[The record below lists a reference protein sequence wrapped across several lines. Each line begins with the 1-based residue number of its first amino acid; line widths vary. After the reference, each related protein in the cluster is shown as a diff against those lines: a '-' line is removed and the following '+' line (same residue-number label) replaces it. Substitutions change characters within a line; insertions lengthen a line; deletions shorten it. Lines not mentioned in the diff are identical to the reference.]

1 MVRGQIFLRRM
12 VAAGLVMAATFALI
26 TVHEARAESNR
37 ATAQPGSS
45 NAVDPG
51 LYREHHYDVTVTN
64 DIAYRTTTD
73 YHGQPVTLA
82 LDTYVPSNSQTKRP
96 AVIFLHE
103 GGFTSGNR
111 SSLANYARDFATRGY
126 VSVSIDYRLRPD
138 MQWFDMAQRP
148 LAARDAYDDAI
159 AAIAWVR
166 AHAAELGVD
175 PSLVFAGGYSAGAVT
190 AMELADPPPGAA
202 PGLVSGAI
210 AIAGYSTGAAQAGG
224 SPVLDFHGN
233 TDGLVPYS
241 LVQNSCNADRAVGVQ
256 CRIVTYSG
264 EGHEIG
270 FTHPTEIAD
279 QGADFFADLIA
290 AR

>member
-1 MVRGQIFLRRM
+1 MVRGQIFLRRL
-12 VAAGLVMAATFALI
+12 VAAGLVTAATFALI
-26 TVHEARAESNR
+26 TVHEARADSNR
-37 ATAQPGSS
+37 ATAQEGAS
-45 NAVDPG
+45 NAADVG
-51 LYREHHYDVTVTN
+51 LYREHRYNVNVTN
-64 DIAYRTTTD
+64 GIAYRTTTD
-73 YHGQPVTLA
+73 YHGQPVTLT
-82 LDTYVPSNSQTKRP
+82 LDTYVPSNPQTKRP

-103 GGFTSGNR
+103 GGFTSGNK

-126 VSVSIDYRLRPD
+126 VSISIDYRLRPD

-166 AHAAELGVD
+166 AHSDELGVD
-175 PSLVFAGGYSAGAVT
+175 PTLVFAGGYSAGAVT

-202 PGLVSGAI
+202 PGLVAGAF

-224 SPVLDFHGN
+224 SPVLDFHGT

-241 LVQNSCNADRAVGVQ
+241 LVQNTCDAEHPVGVQ
-256 CRIVTYSG
+256 CTIVTYNG

-270 FTHPTEIAD
+270 FTHPAEIAD
-279 QGADFFADLIA
+279 QGATFFADLIA

>member
-1 MVRGQIFLRRM
+1 M
-12 VAAGLVMAATFALI
+12 VAAGLVTAATFALI

-37 ATAQPGSS
+37 AIAQSGSQS
-45 NAVDPG
+45 APDPG
-51 LYREHHYDVTVTN
+51 LYREHRYDVTVTN
-64 DIAYRTTTD
+64 NVVYRTTTD
-73 YHGQPVTLA
+73 YHGQPVTLT
-82 LDTYVPSNSQTKRP
+82 LDTYVPSNAQTKRP

-103 GGFTSGNR
+103 GGFTSGNKT
-111 SSLANYARDFATRGY
+111 SLANYAHDFATRGY

-166 AHAAELGVD
+166 AHAAELGID
-175 PSLVFAGGYSAGAVT
+175 PTLVFAGGYSAGAVT

-202 PGLVSGAI
+202 PGMVAGAI

-224 SPVLDFHGN
+224 SPVLDFHGT

-241 LVQNSCNADRAVGVQ
+241 LVQNTCNAEQAVGVQ
-256 CRIVTYSG
+256 CTVETFNG

-270 FTHPTEIAD
+270 FTHPTGISD
-279 QGADFFADLIA
+279 QGANFFADLIA